1 MVEIK
6 AIHEKLVKDM
16 TGEEF
21 QLMLINA
28 LALFQDENL
37 KRMPEVMDKVFD
49 SMVEGMDTL
58 LPKVHQITEKA
69 DEVQRN
75 L

>member
-1 MVEIK
+1 
-6 AIHEKLVKDM
+6 
-16 TGEEF
+16 
-21 QLMLINA
+21 
-28 LALFQDENL
+28 
-37 KRMPEVMDKVFD
+37 MPEVMDKVFD